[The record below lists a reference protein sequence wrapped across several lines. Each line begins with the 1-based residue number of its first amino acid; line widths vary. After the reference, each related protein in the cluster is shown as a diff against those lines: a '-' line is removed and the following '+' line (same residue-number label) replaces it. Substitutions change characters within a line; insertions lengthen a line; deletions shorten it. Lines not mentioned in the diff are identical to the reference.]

1 MTDAPERPSPDDCIR
16 AARLGLRVRRV
27 RNLARRAS
35 GVAALLLAACAGH
48 QVPDNPD
55 ARTCLPP
62 ENPAMRSRDYNMRLA
77 GYTQRA
83 DAFAKCM
90 TDHGYALDENELEKR
105 LLHFEQVKN
114 ANVMGGDPGWAMR
127 IEEQELRVNPTL
139 WHMQ

>member
-1 MTDAPERPSPDDCIR
+1 
-16 AARLGLRVRRV
+16 
-27 RNLARRAS
+27 
-35 GVAALLLAACAGH
+35 
-48 QVPDNPD
+48 
-55 ARTCLPP
+55 
-62 ENPAMRSRDYNMRLA
+62 
-77 GYTQRA
+77 
-83 DAFAKCM
+83 M